1 MVGFFLFDCFVCV
14 YVYISPCLFLCCLHL
29 PETSYIRVNHGQLKA
44 GNKPS
49 IPAQFEGINIKFVGT
64 SVMQ

>member
-1 MVGFFLFDCFVCV
+1 MSV
-14 YVYISPCLFLCCLHL
+14 LCCLHL

-44 GNKPS
+44 GSKPS
-49 IPAQFEGINIKFVGT
+49 IPAQFEGINIKSVGT